1 MLENVLIVIVKAFLC
16 GFVASI
22 PVGPTGIFVMQR
34 SLTKGSRGGIVAGMG
49 SAFADT
55 IYAAFALS
63 ALAIVQTFVSNNSQ
77 IISLVGGTIVLL
89 MGLWMTCRNPF
100 RKNGPQTNLPASP
113 KDLLNSLLLALSNP
127 GAIVAMFGV
136 LSLFKVESN
145 SLAKFIVTLLFIFVG
160 ALTYWTVISL
170 FFSGIRGHVKVRT
183 LVWINRVM
191 GTIVALLGLY
201 LIFTGLSNHFI
212 IFWK

>member
-1 MLENVLIVIVKAFLC
+1 MLEVIIKAFFC

-34 SLTKGSRGGIVAGMG
+34 SLTKGSRGGIVAGAG

-63 ALAIVQTFVSNNSQ
+63 ALTIVQTFVSDNSR
-77 IISLVGGTIVLL
+77 IINLVGGTIVLL

-100 RKNGPQTNLPASP
+100 RKTKPTGNLPASP
-113 KDLLNSLLLALSNP
+113 KDLLNSLLLALTNP

-136 LSLFKVESN
+136 LSIFRVESTTLL
-145 SLAKFIVTLLFIFVG
+145 SFILTLLFIFAG
-160 ALTYWTVISL
+160 ALTYWSVISF
-170 FFSGIRGHVKVRT
+170 FFSKLRGHVKVRT

-191 GTIVALLGLY
+191 GTIVALLGIG
-201 LIFTGLSNHFI
+201 LILSGLTNNSI
-212 IFWK
+212 SL